1 MLFLYLVLME
11 VGGSQVM
18 LRTDSEKDFLVP
30 YISVVCPR
38 LVSPRA
44 GLGLGWRLCLSDRSF

>member
-1 MLFLYLVLME
+1 MLLTNS
-11 VGGSQVM
+11 GK
-18 LRTDSEKDFLVP
+18 DSLVP

-44 GLGLGWRLCLSDRSF
+44 GPGLGWRVCLSDRSF